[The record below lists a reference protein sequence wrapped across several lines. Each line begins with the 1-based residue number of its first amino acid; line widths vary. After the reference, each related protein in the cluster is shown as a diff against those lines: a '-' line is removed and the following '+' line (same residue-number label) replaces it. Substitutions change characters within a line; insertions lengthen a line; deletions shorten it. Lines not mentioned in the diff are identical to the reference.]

1 MNSISRGYDDS
12 CGKEKRREEEKCPII
27 IKCGCPSSS
36 SISTTVGTPTT
47 TTIAAVTVDKSCLC
61 DSVTKLDFATNISTV
76 NEGFI
81 GTLSFRVFRQ
91 CNNQSMPVAVGSTW
105 SRVIAAA
112 GSMMVSFFIC
122 DSDSCENDCCTYT
135 VVLTA
140 TATNAGVVNV
150 SNASLAAT
158 ATCNNSCNKCRK

>member
-1 MNSISRGYDDS
+1 MNSMSRVYNE
-12 CGKEKRREEEKCPII
+12 CCEEKRRVEEENCPII
-27 IKCGCPSSS
+27 IKCGCPSSVP
-36 SISTTVGTPTT
+36 ISTTTDRPTI

-76 NEGFI
+76 NEGFM
-81 GTLSFRVFRQ
+81 GTLSFRIFRQ
-91 CNNQSMPVAVGSTW
+91 CNNQSIPVAVGSTW
-105 SRVIAAA
+105 SRVIMAA

-122 DSDSCENDCCTYT
+122 YLDSCENDCCTYT

-140 TATNAGVVNV
+140 TATNAGVVTV

-158 ATCNNSCNKCRK
+158 VTCNNSCNKCVK